1 MHVDAA
7 TLGAV
12 GVIIVGLA
20 TAAGAW
26 IGKRGENRVSQ
37 SGAVLG
43 GYSSLVDN
51 LQEERDKAQ
60 QHLAENEVRL
70 AAAYAELAGERA
82 GKAEL
87 LTQITELTTENAR
100 LHARI
105 SELGG
110 TPL

>member
-1 MHVDAA
+1 MDAA

-12 GVIIVGLA
+12 GVIVVGLA

-26 IGKRGENRVSQ
+26 IGKRGENRAAQ
-37 SGAVLG
+37 SAGVLG

-51 LQEERDKAQ
+51 LQEERDKVRAQ
-60 QHLAENEVRL
+60 LVENEVRL

-82 GKAEL
+82 GTADL
-87 LTQITELTTENAR
+87 LRQITELTTENAR
-100 LHARI
+100 LHGRI
-105 SELGG
+105 AELGG

>member
-1 MHVDAA
+1 MDAA

-12 GVIIVGLA
+12 GTIAVGLA
-20 TAAGAW
+20 AAVGAAV
-26 IGKRGENRVSQ
+26 GKRGENRASQ

-43 GYSSLVDN
+43 GYSTLVDN
-51 LQEERDKAQ
+51 LQEERDKAK

-82 GKAEL
+82 AKAEL
-87 LTQITELTTENAR
+87 LAQISELTLENVR

-105 SELGG
+105 AELGG

>member
-1 MHVDAA
+1 MDAA

-12 GVIIVGLA
+12 GVIVVGLA

-26 IGKRGENRVSQ
+26 IGKRGENRIAQ

-43 GYSSLVDN
+43 GYSTLVDN
-51 LQEERDKAQ
+51 LQEERDKVRAQ
-60 QHLAENEVRL
+60 LAENESRL
-70 AAAYAELAGERA
+70 SAAYAELAGERA

-87 LTQITELTTENAR
+87 LAQITALTTENAR

-105 SELGG
+105 AELGG

>member
-1 MHVDAA
+1 MDAA

-12 GVIIVGLA
+12 GVIVVGLA

-26 IGKRGENRVSQ
+26 IGKRGENRAAQ

-51 LQEERDKAQ
+51 LQEERDRVRTQ
-60 QHLAENEVRL
+60 LAENEVRL

-82 GKAEL
+82 GTADL
-87 LTQITELTTENAR
+87 LRQITELTTENAR

-105 SELGG
+105 AELGG
-110 TPL
+110 SPL

>member
-1 MHVDAA
+1 MDAA

-12 GVIIVGLA
+12 GVIVVGLA

-26 IGKRGENRVSQ
+26 IGKRGETRATQ
-37 SGAVLG
+37 SGQVLG

-51 LQEERDKAQ
+51 LQEERDKVRAQ
-60 QHLAENEVRL
+60 LAENEVRL

-82 GKAEL
+82 GTADL
-87 LTQITELTTENAR
+87 LRQITELTTENAR

-105 SELGG
+105 AELGG

>member
-1 MHVDAA
+1 VDVA

-12 GVIIVGLA
+12 GTIIVGLA
-20 TAAGAW
+20 AAIGAI

-51 LQEERDKAQ
+51 LQEERDKVRAQ
-60 QHLAENEVRL
+60 LAENEVRL

-87 LTQITELTTENAR
+87 LAQITDLTTENAR
-100 LHARI
+100 LHTRI
-105 SELGG
+105 AELGG

>member
-7 TLGAV
+7 TLGAI
-12 GVIIVGLA
+12 GVIVVGLA
-20 TAAGAW
+20 TATGAW
-26 IGKRGENRVSQ
+26 IGKRGENMI
-37 SGAVLG
+37 G

-51 LQEERDKAQ
+51 LQEERDKVQ
-60 QHLAENEVRL
+60 QKLTENETRL

-105 SELGG
+105 AELGG
-110 TPL
+110 TPS